1 MNCDI
6 SSGSANKQNL
16 IKRDSMIPYT
26 LHSND
31 MDVLKIKTF
40 GMNEID
46 LADKLKIEPLE
57 NWNFPLDLNIAQF
70 DWIVWPDKP
79 QNSSNLLQNP
89 PKV

>member
-1 MNCDI
+1 MNSDI
-6 SSGSANKQNL
+6 SSGFAHEQNL

-57 NWNFPLDLNIAQF
+57 NCKFPLDLNIAQF
-70 DWIVWPDKP
+70 NWIVWPHKP
-79 QNSSNLLQNP
+79 
-89 PKV
+89 

>member
-16 IKRDSMIPYT
+16 MKRDSMIPYT

-31 MDVLKIKTF
+31 MDWLKIRTL

-46 LADKLKIEPLE
+46 LAGKIEEWTTWELKLSPLT
-57 NWNFPLDLNIAQF
+57 
-70 DWIVWPDKP
+70 
-79 QNSSNLLQNP
+79 
-89 PKV
+89 